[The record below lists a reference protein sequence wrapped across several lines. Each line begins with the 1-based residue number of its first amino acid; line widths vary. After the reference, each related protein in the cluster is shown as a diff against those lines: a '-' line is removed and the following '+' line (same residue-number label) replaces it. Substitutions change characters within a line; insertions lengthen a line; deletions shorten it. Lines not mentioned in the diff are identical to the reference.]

1 MDSKELILQ
10 RSNEAKEIYIPHL
23 SADPV
28 IFGFDQNELKVLL
41 LRMNYRHQW
50 FLPGGY
56 VRKDEDL
63 DDAVVRILKERA
75 GVNAVYLEEF
85 GVFGKKNRSEAYFE
99 DFDETLFHKQ
109 RFVTIGY
116 YALYNPSK
124 INLTVDEYSD
134 SCEWINVSQLSEI
147 EMAMDHKEI
156 AEKALQTLREKISIK
171 PIGFNLLPE
180 KFTLPELQKLYEAIL
195 GKELNRGNFY
205 RKIKNLGILKKLDEQ
220 RKGGAHKAPDLYSFD
235 EEIYNQALENGLISW

>member
-1 MDSKELILQ
+1 MDSKELILK

-41 LRMNYRHQW
+41 LQMNYRHQW

-56 VRKDEDL
+56 VKKDEDL

-109 RFVTIGY
+109 RFITIGY

-134 SCEWINVSQLSEI
+134 TCEWINVSRLSEI

-156 AEKALQTLREKISIK
+156 VEKALQTLREKISIK

-180 KFTLPELQKLYEAIL
+180 KFTLSELQKLYEAVL

-235 EEIYNQALENGLISW
+235 EEIYNKALENGLISW